1 MLLLFPA
8 AILITVALAAMAV
21 DNAVA
26 FLAQRELVNA
36 TAAAAN
42 DAATEALSDDAFYK
56 GNQIELSASAV
67 EDVAVDRVRGLVDA
81 RRHHG
86 LSVTAAAVPPAG
98 PGCGWTVTVAASSRV
113 DEVFGRAM
121 PGSSGGVN
129 VKASS
134 TAHPRQSSGGC

>member
-8 AILITVALAAMAV
+8 AILITMALAAMAV

-42 DAATEALSDDAFYK
+42 DAATEALSDQAFYK
-56 GNQIELSASAV
+56 ANQLELSASAV
-67 EDVAVDRVRGLVDA
+67 EDVAVDRVRGLVDE

-86 LSVTAAAVPPAG
+86 LTVTADAIPPSG
-98 PGCGWTVTVAASSRV
+98 PGCGWTVHVAASSRV
-113 DEVFGRAM
+113 DQVFGRAM

-129 VKASS
+129 VKAAS